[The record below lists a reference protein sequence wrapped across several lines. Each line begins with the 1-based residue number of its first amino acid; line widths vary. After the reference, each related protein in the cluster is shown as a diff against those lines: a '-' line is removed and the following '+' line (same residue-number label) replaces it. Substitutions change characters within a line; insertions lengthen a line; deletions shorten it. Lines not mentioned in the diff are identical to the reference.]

1 MYSSSFEV
9 NMASER
15 NGIYVG
21 EEGDINN
28 EVLVLETE
36 IQKYW
41 VENLKTYFI
50 KVTISTKVFSK
61 IFVHPDHAHR
71 E

>member
-1 MYSSSFEV
+1 
-9 NMASER
+9 MASER

-36 IQKYW
+36 IL
-41 VENLKTYFI
+41 VEC
-50 KVTISTKVFSK
+50 
-61 IFVHPDHAHR
+61 
-71 E
+71 